1 MSRAAPS
8 LGRAGAAFA
17 ALVVLFAA
25 LWFGAAIGET
35 AIPFST
41 VVQTIA
47 NRLWDAGYPLEP
59 IDEGI
64 VWSYRLSRAVVAAS
78 CGAALAL
85 CGVVLQSLLRN
96 PLADPYILGI
106 SAGASTGAVG
116 VAILGIG
123 AGFLTMPLGAFLG
136 AVVAFALVSVLAL
149 KAGRGT
155 AAIILAGVAG
165 SQLFNALT
173 SFIVTKAATAE
184 QARGIMFWLLGNL
197 SGVRWPDAWLAVP
210 AAFAGLVVCL
220 LHARAL
226 DAFAFGSESAA
237 SLGISVRRTYLVLV
251 GTAAMMT
258 AAMVS
263 IVGSIGFVGLVIPHA
278 ARILVGV
285 RHGVLL
291 PASALGGAVF
301 MIFAD
306 ILSRTLIPGQVLP
319 IGVITA
325 LVGAPAFALILG
337 QRRTRA

>member
-8 LGRAGAAFA
+8 IGRAGAAFA

-210 AAFAGLVVCL
+210 AALAGLVVCL

-301 MIFAD
+301 MILAD

-337 QRRTRA
+337 QRKTRA

>member
-1 MSRAAPS
+1 VSRAAPS
-8 LGRAGAAFA
+8 IGRAGAAFA

-210 AAFAGLVVCL
+210 AALAGLVVCL

-301 MIFAD
+301 MILAD

-337 QRRTRA
+337 QRKTRA